1 MLDPEGPD
9 PEGAACGGACR
20 LNGAIYEIDAQNTRP
35 KSEEGSLVLL
45 LLYHGQDD
53 PHNFK
58 LEEFHWCIRTAG
70 VFEAL

>member
-1 MLDPEGPD
+1 M
-9 PEGAACGGACR
+9 
-20 LNGAIYEIDAQNTRP
+20 NGAIYEIDAQNTRP

-45 LLYHGQDD
+45 YHGQDE
-53 PHNFK
+53 PHN

>member
-1 MLDPEGPD
+1 
-9 PEGAACGGACR
+9 